1 MFIHLLLDK
10 IWFPPFWLLWIKLL
24 WISMYKF
31 SCGHVLSV
39 FLSMYLGME
48 SLYQRVNLCSHV
60 WRTTKLFSNV
70 AALFYI
76 PTSSVQRFQFL
87 CILTSTCYFSF
98 FFLNCS
104 HPSRCEVISCC
115 CCCWVSFHVLI
126 DHLYIFSGEMLKFF
140 ACLKNLGLFIF
151 FFLSF

>member
-1 MFIHLLLDK
+1 MVLCTQVYNKYLFESCFLFFWVYTQKWLLDCNGNY
-10 IWFPPFWLLWIKLL
+10 ICLTFWGMVAVPFHI
-24 WISMYKF
+24 
-31 SCGHVLSV
+31 
-39 FLSMYLGME
+39 
-48 SLYQRVNLCSHV
+48 
-60 WRTTKLFSNV
+60 
-70 AALFYI
+70 A
-76 PTSSVQRFQFL
+76 TSSVQRFQFL